1 MPQLNPGVFSMQLFW
16 LAITFGLLL
25 VLMAKVA
32 LPRLS
37 RILDARSSRI
47 DGDIAAAKAARA
59 SAEELQAA
67 VQKQLADAKA
77 SAAATLK
84 AVQDSVS
91 AEAKQ
96 RESELVQK
104 LTAETASAEARI
116 DAAKSAALA
125 NVRSVASEVAQAAA
139 SKLLNVAVSDAD
151 ATAAVAATAQGGHA

>member
-1 MPQLNPGVFSMQLFW
+1 M
-16 LAITFGLLL
+16 
-25 VLMAKVA
+25 
-32 LPRLS
+32 
-37 RILDARSSRI
+37 
-47 DGDIAAAKAARA
+47 
-59 SAEELQAA
+59 
-67 VQKQLADAKA
+67 
-77 SAAATLK
+77 
-84 AVQDSVS
+84 QDSVS

-151 ATAAVAATAQGGHA
+151 AQAAVAATAQGGHA